1 MISTIL
7 KTASAAFDLPTI
19 ARTIIDSHFP
29 NESEERKQERANE
42 LEIVLAQIRVNE
54 AAARHPSLWVAGSR
68 PAVLWICAVGI
79 AAIIALFVIAAFDL
93 PWMPVNIEVVKHAQ
107 DFILMLSVPL
117 LGIGGMRTAEKFKGV
132 ARNNLST
139 TP

>member
-42 LEIVLAQIRVNE
+42 LEIVLGQLRINE
-54 AAARHPSLWVAGSR
+54 AEAKHGS
-68 PAVLWICAVGI
+68 
-79 AAIIALFVIAAFDL
+79 LFVSGWRPFIGWSCGIVLVMSACVSIWGALAGVTPDQVEAL
-93 PWMPVNIEVVKHAQ
+93 GHLQDMMMP
-107 DFILMLSVPL
+107 ILLGL
-117 LGIGGMRTAEKFKGV
+117 LGIGGMRSVERLKGK